1 VVRSSLAA
9 QENWEA
15 VVTTRQAHDHRRPR
29 RTYAL
34 AASLAGL
41 LTVTGVAAAGPAA
54 AVNRQPPGAQDQV
67 MAQAQWA
74 LRGMTLEEKVGQLF
88 ITWVNG
94 KSADEV
100 NPKNQTDF
108 GVDTPAQVVQK
119 YHLGGA
125 IYFNNTSR
133 DNFDDPTQVAKL
145 SNGLQQA
152 AVTSGAHIP
161 LQISTDQEG
170 GTVTRMGAPA
180 TEFPNSMAIAAGGS
194 TANAT
199 SAATILSHEL
209 RAVGINQDFAPDSDV
224 NSNPANPVIGVR
236 SFSGQ
241 PGLASK
247 FVTAEVIG
255 YQASGRPTETV
266 SATAKHFPGHG
277 DAATDSHTGLPRINR
292 TEQQWRDIDVPP
304 FQAAIKAGIDSIMS
318 AHIQFPSLDPS
329 GEPATLSKPIITGKL
344 RGELG
349 YNGVIV
355 TDALEMQGV
364 RDMHSDAEI
373 PVLALKA
380 GIDQL
385 LMPVHLDLAI
395 NAVLDAVKKG
405 DLTEQRV
412 DQSVLRI
419 LKLKLNRG
427 IFTKPFVN
435 TGAVAKTVGTA
446 PNLAK
451 AQAITD
457 PSITALR
464 NDAGLLP
471 LKQKPATALV
481 TGWGVSTTGTLAA
494 KLTERGTTATA
505 LQTGQAPTN
514 AQIQQA
520 VAAARNSDVVVVF
533 TNNLGGFP
541 LQQNLLKAL
550 NETGKPVIA
559 VAAQIPYDAGYDN
572 LVQTW
577 LVTYGYSTPTLEALT
592 KVLLG
597 VLKPQGKLPVD
608 IPAGAD
614 LTTVK
619 YPFGFGLTW

>member
-1 VVRSSLAA
+1 VI
-9 QENWEA
+9 
-15 VVTTRQAHDHRRPR
+15 TRRAHDHHRPR

-41 LTVTGVAAAGPAA
+41 LTVAAAGPAS
-54 AVNRQPPGAQDQV
+54 AVNQRPLDAQGQV
-67 MAQAQWA
+67 AAQAQSA

-94 KSADEV
+94 KSADET

-125 IYFNNTSR
+125 IYFNNDSR
-133 DNFDDPTQVAKL
+133 DNFDNPTQVAKL
-145 SNGLQQA
+145 SNGLQLA

-180 TEFPNSMAIAAGGS
+180 TEFPNSMAIAAAGS
-194 TANAT
+194 TADAT
-199 SAATILSHEL
+199 SAATILGHEL

-236 SFSGQ
+236 SFSGH
-241 PGLASK
+241 PDLASR
-247 FVTAEVIG
+247 FVPAEVKG
-255 YQASGRPTETV
+255 YQDSGRATETV

-292 TEQQWRDIDVPP
+292 TEQQWRDVDVPP
-304 FQAAIKAGIDSIMS
+304 FKAAIQAGIDSIMS

-349 YNGVIV
+349 YTGVIV

-385 LMPVHLDLAI
+385 LMPVHLDIAV
-395 NAVLDAVKKG
+395 NAVLNAVKTG
-405 DLTEQRV
+405 DLTEQRI

-427 IFTKPFVN
+427 IFTKPFVD
-435 TGAVAKTVGTA
+435 TGAVAKTVGT
-446 PNLAK
+446 PKNLAK

-457 PSITALR
+457 KSITALR
-464 NDAGLLP
+464 NDAGVLP
-471 LKQKPATALV
+471 PKQKPATALV
-481 TGWGVSTTGTLAA
+481 TGWGVSTTSALAA
-494 KLTERGTTATA
+494 KLTAHGTTATA
-505 LQTGQAPTN
+505 VETGQAPTD
-514 AQIQQA
+514 AQIDQA
-520 VAAARNSDVVVVF
+520 IVAAQNVDMVVVL
-533 TNNLGGFP
+533 TNNLGAFP
-541 LQQNLLKAL
+541 LQNKLLGRL
-550 NETGKPVIA
+550 GEQGKPVVA
-559 VAAQIPYDAGYDN
+559 VAVQIPYDAGYDTSTR
-572 LVQTW
+572 TW
-577 LVTYGYSTPTLEALT
+577 LTTYGYSTPTLEALA
-592 KVLLG
+592 KVLVG
-597 VLKPQGKLPVD
+597 ATNPQGKLPVD